1 MFAFLMLYSDL
12 YIFLYF
18 INLEY
23 QYILDADSY
32 FIQIHTVL

>member
-12 YIFLYF
+12 YILLYF
-18 INLEY
+18 IYLEY
-23 QYILDADSY
+23 QYILDSDTY